1 MKDYPRIHSIG
12 TINIIHHQ
20 NFDYELH
27 PFRTDFTGDS
37 GVGKSILTD
46 LLQLIIIGST
56 EYESSTNSQ
65 DDRPFNTL
73 VIETS
78 EKGDYG
84 YAYINIEVEKEEY
97 LLIGCY
103 IERNSKQSQAFIVQ
117 SGLDFDQN
125 TFESFQKPF
134 TVDDFVQDGTLLTLV
149 DFDAKLNHSD
159 HFGCH
164 IYQYFRDYHEA
175 LLNNNLLPIDIA
187 NSKSALKDYAK
198 ILQAFSRKGI
208 SVKGDVKLQEFLFGK
223 ERNQVFYNKYLDTVK
238 QFEDSVAMHRTN
250 KKDIDILIKSQFT
263 FIWSFAHIIPH
274 KNHKKYRLRKRFI
287 VHAFKYLLLNRQFM
301 GYTVCAFL
309 SYGGFFSWFT
319 IGPVLIIHTL
329 KYSAVAFGW
338 ITFVSGA
345 VAIGS
350 AGFLN
355 ARLVSR
361 FSAITLLMFGW
372 RSMLAAGMLMFILKW
387 FIPLNLYII
396 AVPAFIFYF
405 GSAFIWPNLFT
416 SAFNSVGKI
425 AGYAGS
431 LYGLMQIGGGAAF
444 SALASFLPAHTQ
456 LPLAL
461 LFIIS
466 PLSAYGV
473 FKTAI
478 ACKGAAYE

>member
-1 MKDYPRIHSIG
+1 MKSTFSNIALLAVVACLSQFGSDIYTPSIPAIATSLQTSLSLVQFSLAIYMIGVAIAQLVSGPISEGYGRRYPLIIGLVLMFVGGMICVGAHSI
-12 TINIIHHQ
+12 T
-20 NFDYELH
+20 
-27 PFRTDFTGDS
+27 
-37 GVGKSILTD
+37 
-46 LLQLIIIGST
+46 
-56 EYESSTNSQ
+56 
-65 DDRPFNTL
+65 
-73 VIETS
+73 
-78 EKGDYG
+78 
-84 YAYINIEVEKEEY
+84 A
-97 LLIGCY
+97 LLIGRFIQGLGGGVISALWRSIVRDQFHGKEMTRY
-103 IERNSKQSQAFIVQ
+103 VSYLTIIAVFIIPSAPLIGGYLQHALTWRASFAF
-117 SGLDFDQN
+117 
-125 TFESFQKPF
+125 
-134 TVDDFVQDGTLLTLV
+134 LL
-149 DFDAKLNHSD
+149 
-159 HFGCH
+159 
-164 IYQYFRDYHEA
+164 IYSIIA
-175 LLNNNLLPIDIA
+175 LLLVLIN
-187 NSKSALKDYAK
+187 
-198 ILQAFSRKGI
+198 FS
-208 SVKGDVKLQEFLFGK
+208 E
-223 ERNQVFYNKYLDTVK
+223 T
-238 QFEDSVAMHRTN
+238 
-250 KKDIDILIKSQFT
+250 
-263 FIWSFAHIIPH
+263 H

-338 ITFVSGA
+338 ITFVTGA
-345 VAIGS
+345 VAIGL

-355 ARLVSR
+355 AKLVSR

-372 RSMLAAGMLMFILKW
+372 WSMLAAGMLMFILKW
-387 FIPLNLYII
+387 LIPLNLYII